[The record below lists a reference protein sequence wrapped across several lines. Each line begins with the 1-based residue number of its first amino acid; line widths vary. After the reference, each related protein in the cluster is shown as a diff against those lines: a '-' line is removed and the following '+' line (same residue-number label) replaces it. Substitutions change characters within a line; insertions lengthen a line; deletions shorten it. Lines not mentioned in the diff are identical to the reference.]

1 MPRIGLTPLRRTIGI
16 ARVPDPHR
24 LRAPEGRP
32 PMVIEAGERFYFKAE
47 GPSHDPRDL
56 LVSRADETP
65 SAPVDAR
72 PDDLDVALAL
82 ERVEAVT
89 ALGLRSV
96 RTSWAGL
103 RTFVPDRRPVV
114 GALPGHPGFWFVAG
128 QGGSGIE
135 SAPALAQL
143 AAGVVR
149 GAVPPPDLAPD
160 RLLRSM

>member
-1 MPRIGLTPLRRTIGI
+1 MRGNRTIGI

-72 PDDLDVALAL
+72 PDDLDVAHGFGDAGEEDLPA
-82 ERVEAVT
+82 RD
-89 ALGLRSV
+89 LG
-96 RTSWAGL
+96 
-103 RTFVPDRRPVV
+103 D
-114 GALPGHPGFWFVAG
+114 G
-128 QGGSGIE
+128 QGPVE
-135 SAPALAQL
+135 PDHPETVLDD
-143 AAGVVR
+143 R
-149 GAVPPPDLAPD
+149 GKLDGKVA
-160 RLLRSM
+160 